1 MVTNPRRGVLL
12 LHVWRISITKSLQI
26 QYVWRTGKR
35 ESEVVCKRVLGSNS
49 QPEATLTE
57 MLPFVRLMN
66 ARSIHY
72 THTHTHMTFTGTAH
86 TSTPLHQWAEME
98 GLTPGG
104 CGIVIRD
111 WTNTARP
118 RLLLSR
124 VSSAEL
130 WAEGV
135 CPCQSCNYITA
146 HVVVGQQKPPTKN
159 KKTEKLACVWRCV
172 WRERTDKDT
181 VTLYQAEGGP
191 LPVVIRVCVYL
202 HDRCFTWCVWLQH
215 VCVQFPGLGGS

>member
-1 MVTNPRRGVLL
+1 MYEGRANGRVKLCV
-12 LHVWRISITKSLQI
+12 
-26 QYVWRTGKR
+26 R
-35 ESEVVCKRVLGSNS
+35 ESWVR
-49 QPEATLTE
+49 TLN
-57 MLPFVRLMN
+57 LKPLWLRCCRLSGWWMH
-66 ARSIHY
+66 AAY
-72 THTHTHMTFTGTAH
+72 TTHTHTHTTFTGTAH